1 MSKNPNQYHSTARI
15 ATTIS
20 QSDRMRL
27 SKEQWRVHTLDQIT
41 QNAVLEYLSQKGEQ
55 AEVSTFH
62 YDGKPLAGI
71 RVPFEVVEYLK
82 KNESRVPY
90 AFEAYHRER
99 DTVPWKLWLK
109 GVKSPTQILGRKFQ
123 GMHTTTSLNK
133 AA

>member
-1 MSKNPNQYHSTARI
+1 MSKHPNQYHSTSRV
-15 ATTIS
+15 ATAIT

-27 SKEQWRVHTLDQIT
+27 SKEQWQVHTKDQIT
-41 QNAVLEYLSQKGEQ
+41 QNAVLEYLSRMGKD
-55 AEVSTFH
+55 AEVIPFH
-62 YDGKPLAGI
+62 YDGKPVPGI

-123 GMHTTTSLNK
+123 GMHPTTSLNK